1 MNLREVREAAEYVQ
15 GIIAGW
21 EHHPDLASEPREI
34 IDGWRSKLLM
44 QSTHI
49 LATIDPS
56 PDEPITADWLREVW
70 GGRKPTPLEQYD
82 HSSSSTEEQVSFD
95 SHNGV
100 FVNFGVFW
108 EYAVCQHCVTILTT
122 RQQFCDLARCLGIPR
137 KQPKPEPEGCTCLSS
152 PNMLYA
158 PCSYC
163 NKQRKDGVK

>member
-49 LATIDPS
+49 LAIIDPS

-70 GGRKPTPLEQYD
+70 GAEELNDGVVQARILFSSHPPYIGSVELGRDAILICETPT
-82 HSSSSTEEQVSFD
+82 
-95 SHNGV
+95 
-100 FVNFGVFW
+100 
-108 EYAVCQHCVTILTT
+108 AITT
-122 RQQFCDLARCLGIPR
+122 RQQFCDLARCLGISR
-137 KQPKPEPEGCTCLSS
+137 KQPKPEPEGCTSAWLFASNS
-152 PNMLYA
+152 LPASWTFSGGQTSHL
-158 PCSYC
+158 
-163 NKQRKDGVK
+163 